1 MVNRQ
6 KKAMSW
12 IETVKGGA
20 KSLLGKDLSRA
31 VSQRAVSAVT
41 PAASPPS
48 FAKGGVVKK
57 TGLIRAHKNEVV
69 LSVKQRAA
77 LKKLLK

>member
-41 PAASPPS
+41 PASPASY
-48 FAKGGVVKK
+48 AKGGVVKR
-57 TGLIRAHKNEVV
+57 TGMAKVHKNELV
-69 LSVKQRAA
+69 LTAKQRTA
-77 LKKLLK
+77 LKKMLK